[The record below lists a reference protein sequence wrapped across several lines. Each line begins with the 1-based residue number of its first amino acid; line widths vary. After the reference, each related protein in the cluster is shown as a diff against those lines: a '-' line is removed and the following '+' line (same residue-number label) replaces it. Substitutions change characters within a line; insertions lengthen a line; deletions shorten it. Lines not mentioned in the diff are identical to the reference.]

1 MSNALSE
8 FDALFEALPPDV
20 RRGRMMGRPSVTIG
34 GRMVACLNG
43 EVMGIRL
50 MRTSTEFADALEL
63 PDAALFDPSGKGRP
77 FKDWVELPVTQSAHW
92 APLVLA
98 ALGRAEER

>member
-1 MSNALSE
+1 VSNALSE

>member
-1 MSNALSE
+1 MRNALSE
-8 FDALFEALPPDV
+8 FDGLFEALPPNV

-43 EVMGIRL
+43 DVIGIRL
-50 MRTSTEFADALEL
+50 IRTSAEFADAMNL
-63 PDAALFDPSGKGRP
+63 PGAAWFDPSGKGRP
-77 FKDWVELPVTQSAHW
+77 FKDWVQLPVTQSAHW

-98 ALGRAEER
+98 ALGRAEDR